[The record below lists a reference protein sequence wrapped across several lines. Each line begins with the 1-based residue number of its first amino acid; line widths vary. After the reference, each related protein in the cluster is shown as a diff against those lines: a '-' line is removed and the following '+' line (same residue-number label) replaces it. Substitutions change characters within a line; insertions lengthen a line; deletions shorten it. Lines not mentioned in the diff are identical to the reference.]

1 MSLCKLS
8 SNLLFN
14 YYLHV
19 CVLKRKYCTYLR
31 ESTIILLATS
41 RDTVIQLL
49 SHHPYGTALSIRMA
63 RAYTPR
69 NRTQSMLPD
78 WPNSYR

>member
-1 MSLCKLS
+1 MSLCKFT

-49 SHHPYGTALSIRMA
+49 LHHPSWYCVIDKDGPCIYTKESYSIYA
-63 RAYTPR
+63 
-69 NRTQSMLPD
+69 S
-78 WPNSYR
+78 